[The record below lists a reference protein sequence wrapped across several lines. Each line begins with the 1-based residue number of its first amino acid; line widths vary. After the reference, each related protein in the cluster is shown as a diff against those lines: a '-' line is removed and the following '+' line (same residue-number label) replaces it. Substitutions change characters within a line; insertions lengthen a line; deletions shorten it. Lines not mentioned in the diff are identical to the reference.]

1 MTHFHLFSGPT
12 PTDADRRLT
21 SSNFYN
27 TQEIRFIF
35 FFIVVNPFE
44 FEDRFYFWKR
54 RKRNFRS
61 FVVVGFLRSWRGR
74 SIRKKRVVCDKR
86 KYGTN
91 VFFATIKCDQFKR
104 KGAILFCSI
113 EIASLSN
120 FVASV
125 HTKKQTFVWT
135 LSLSLRPR
143 VWWIFIE
150 GENVLSYIIGR
161 NIVEWPECN
170 G

>member
-12 PTDADRRLT
+12 PTDAWRHPT
-21 SSNFYN
+21 
-27 TQEIRFIF
+27 FITHKKFVLF
-35 FFIVVNPFE
+35 FFYCCKPFWVWGSILLLKKKKKE
-44 FEDRFYFWKR
+44 L
-54 RKRNFRS
+54 S
-61 FVVVGFLRSWRGR
+61 FFCCCWFFRSWRGR
-74 SIRKKRVVCDKR
+74 SIRKKKVVCDKR

-104 KGAILFCSI
+104 KGAILFLQHWNCK
-113 EIASLSN
+113 
-120 FVASV
+120 FVKFCCIGP
-125 HTKKQTFVWT
+125 HKKKQTFVWT
-135 LSLSLRPR
+135 LSLRPR